1 MDGINKIVDRIA
13 AETREEIEA
22 MKAVTDDKCK
32 QILSNYDKI
41 ADEEYKKIIEEGE
54 KDCVLQVQRLN
65 SAAAMEAKKSML
77 VMKQQEVDKVL
88 EKAKQKICNFPD
100 KDYIEF
106 LAKLAGEAAF
116 TGVEEVIFNNTD
128 KSNVSKEVIKS
139 ANEILK
145 KRGIMPKLT
154 VSDETRPIMGG
165 VIVKQGDI
173 EINCSVETLVQL
185 SREDLASQIAEIL
198 FAE

>member
-1 MDGINKIVDRIA
+1 MDGINKIVDRIS
-13 AETREEIEA
+13 AETNDEIKA
-22 MKAVTDDKCK
+22 MKAVTEEKCK
-32 QILSNYDKI
+32 EILSNYDKI
-41 ADEEYKKIIEEGE
+41 ADEEYKKIIEAGQ
-54 KDCVLQVQRLN
+54 KDCELQVQRLN
-65 SAAAMEAKKSML
+65 SAAAMEAKKNML
-77 VMKQQEVDKVL
+77 AMKQQEVDKVL
-88 EKAKQKICNFPD
+88 EEAKHMICKLPET
-100 KDYIEF
+100 DYVAF

-128 KSNVSKEVIKS
+128 KSNVSKDVIKS

-145 KRGIMPKLT
+145 KRGITPKLT
-154 VSDETRPIMGG
+154 VSEETRPIMGG

-173 EINCSVETLVQL
+173 EVNCSVETLIQL